1 MKRVKLGR
9 TGFDVSVM
17 GMGAGGPSQIG
28 KKQGKTPEHSAAI
41 LLEAFEAGVNFVD
54 TAEGYGTEHL
64 VGLALKDFPRD
75 QVVIS
80 TKKSSRGS
88 SAEEVV
94 PSLEESLKRLG
105 TDYIDVYSLHG
116 VYDYDYDR
124 CKDELFPEVVKLQQ
138 AGKIRSIG
146 ITEMFNAD
154 KSHDMLHRAL
164 DDNLWD
170 VAMVGFNILNQS
182 ARDKVLSKA
191 IEHDVGIQVMFAVRK
206 ALSDMEFLAETVAAL
221 IDEGHVD
228 AADIDDP
235 EHPLGFL
242 VHDDGAVSLPDAA
255 YRFCNYEPGTHVIL
269 SGTGNPDH
277 LKQNIA
283 SLGRGPLP
291 DADVERLKKI
301 FRKVDSITGQGEWGG
316 DPGPEKKA

>member
-1 MKRVKLGR
+1 MNRIKLGR
-9 TGFDVSVM
+9 TGIDVSVM

-28 KKQGKTPEHSAAI
+28 KKQGKTPEESAAI
-41 LLEAFEAGVNFVD
+41 LHQAFDAGVNYVD
-54 TAEGYGTEHL
+54 TAEGYGTEPL
-64 VGLALKDFPRD
+64 VGLALKEFPRD

-88 SAEEVV
+88 SAADVV
-94 PSLEESLKRLG
+94 PSFEESLKRLG

-116 VYDYDYDR
+116 VYDFDYDR
-124 CKDELFPEVVKLQQ
+124 CKDELYPELVKLQD

-154 KSHDMLHRAL
+154 KGHEMLQRAL

-170 VAMVGFNILNQS
+170 VVMIGFNILNQS
-182 ARDKVLSKA
+182 ARDRVFTKSIA
-191 IEHDVGIQVMFAVRK
+191 NDVAIQVMFAVRK
-206 ALSDMEFLAETVAAL
+206 ALSDMEFLAETVASL
-221 IDEGHVD
+221 IEEGHVD
-228 AADIDDP
+228 AEDINDP

-242 VHDDGAVSLPDAA
+242 LHDDGAVTIPDAA

-269 SGTGNPDH
+269 SGTGKPEH
-277 LKQNIA
+277 LVQNIA
-283 SLGRGPLP
+283 SLERGPLP

-301 FRKVDSITGQGEWGG
+301 FRRVDSITGQGEWGG
-316 DPGPEKKA
+316 DPGPKK